1 MKGTWGIIDRSG
13 NFILKPKYDY
23 LGSFREGRAVFRVG
37 KFEERHNRCR
47 YGYLDKNG
55 AEAVPAVFHY
65 ACSFSE
71 TLAAAKVGNLWG
83 YIDLS
88 GLFKITPRF
97 EGTRQGPSRIEETRA
112 GYFVNGL
119 APVWSG
125 HGYGFIDTAG
135 KFVIEGGFDEANSFC
150 EGRAVVK
157 RGKRFG
163 FVDSEG
169 RMSSECKFTL
179 ARDFS
184 EGLAR
189 LIEEEPRV
197 GFYPPSGFINLH
209 GQMVIEPLFYS
220 AGSFQDGLCL
230 VETEDSIG
238 YINKQGEY
246 VWKGPYVEYGVVL

>member
-1 MKGTWGIIDRSG
+1 VPVRLSG
-13 NFILKPKYDY
+13 Q
-23 LGSFREGRAVFRVG
+23 E
-37 KFEERHNRCR
+37 RCR
-47 YGYLDKNG
+47 GGPRSLSLCLQFLGDLGCGESGK
-55 AEAVPAVFHY
+55 P
-65 ACSFSE
+65 
-71 TLAAAKVGNLWG
+71 LG
-83 YIDLS
+83 YIDPS

-97 EGTRQGPSRIEETRA
+97 EGTRQGPSRIEETKA

-246 VWKGPYVEYGVVL
+246 VQEGALCRIRGSVVKA

>member
-1 MKGTWGIIDRSG
+1 LI
-13 NFILKPKYDY
+13 F
-23 LGSFREGRAVFRVG
+23 
-37 KFEERHNRCR
+37 
-47 YGYLDKNG
+47 LD
-55 AEAVPAVFHY
+55 
-65 ACSFSE
+65 SSR
-71 TLAAAKVGNLWG
+71 L
-83 YIDLS
+83 
-88 GLFKITPRF
+88 TPRF
-97 EGTRQGPSRIEETRA
+97 EGTRQGPSRIEETKA

-189 LIEEEPRV
+189 VIEEEPRV